1 MYGYLSQIINFT
13 DIELEKSFIFLK
25 YLNKKLPKRDSD
37 RLDLSESIDL
47 DSLRVQKI
55 HENNYQLEQEDS
67 ILEPP
72 GFESTGIDQPEFE
85 FLSQIINRVNTTYG
99 QSLNE
104 DDKVVIR
111 RLSEKLKE
119 DQEIDLFMNG
129 DNSEDN
135 KKKFYMDRMDEK
147 LLDFI
152 NDRFDFYKRM
162 NDNPS
167 VKNTIFDLLYSDYR
181 DRRRT
186 G

>member
-1 MYGYLSQIINFT
+1 M
-13 DIELEKSFIFLK
+13 IFCILF
-25 YLNKKLPKRDSD
+25 RI
-37 RLDLSESIDL
+37 SI
-47 DSLRVQKI
+47 
-55 HENNYQLEQEDS
+55 
-67 ILEPP
+67 
-72 GFESTGIDQPEFE
+72 QPEFE
-85 FLSQIINRVNTTYG
+85 FLSEIINRVNTTYG

-181 DRRRT
+181 DRRNVS
-186 G
+186 